1 MGQREG
7 IRNGWKKRKKDE
19 RRSDK
24 GNERGSKGKEREQ
37 FEDNKMEREQEF

>member
-7 IRNGWKKRKKDE
+7 IRNGWKRKKDE
-19 RRSDK
+19 RSDK

-37 FEDNKMEREQEF
+37 FEDNKMEREQRVLN